1 MHIAINALSITNRS
15 GTDAIPRADSWLL
28 SDSQP
33 DFKLSI
39 IIPADFPIPSARQH
53 STQFR
58 FYSIPVRS
66 TFSRIRWEQF
76 SLPRLLRQIQTDALH
91 SPAFIAPVV
100 SDLRIPGVV
109 TIHDLTFERY
119 PSLIPAL
126 RRPYYRWAIPK
137 SIRTAQVLLTDSVTI
152 AEELAQRLTRHPPII
167 PIHLGVDPVQF
178 SPLPQAQDQRIL
190 HKYGIPSPYFLT
202 VGTREP
208 RVSGYHP
215 ACLSTRTSAELKI
228 SGHRR
233 TSGMDAQADAKFS
246 HTHFPDSLDEDPAL
260 YRHAQAFSLFH
271 L

>member
-15 GTDAIPRADSWLL
+15 GTGRYTWGLIHGFFQIP
-28 SDSQP
+28 QP

-39 IIPADFPIPSARQH
+39 IIPADFPIPSAWQH

-126 RRPYYRWAIPK
+126 RRP
-137 SIRTAQVLLTDSVTI
+137 LLPLGYSEIHTNGSSPPH
-152 AEELAQRLTRHPPII
+152 RLRH
-167 PIHLGVDPVQF
+167 
-178 SPLPQAQDQRIL
+178 
-190 HKYGIPSPYFLT
+190 
-202 VGTREP
+202 
-208 RVSGYHP
+208 
-215 ACLSTRTSAELKI
+215 
-228 SGHRR
+228 HRR
-233 TSGMDAQADAKFS
+233 GTGAETDPPPPHYPHSSGCRSCSVLSSASGTGSAQFTQIWHTLPLFS
-246 HTHFPDSLDEDPAL
+246 YSGNP
-260 YRHAQAFSLFH
+260 
-271 L
+271 